1 MKKFLRS
8 NKTRDRLLR
17 TILQG
22 VLGVLVANVDLLV
35 SSLTIPIEY
44 KPMIVALVM
53 AVLSPIMSELGKETE
68 LAENTNDAED
78 PACDIDEDLGE
89 EGSYGND

>member
-22 VLGVLVANVDLLV
+22 VLAVLVANVDLLV

-53 AVLSPIMSELGKETE
+53 AVLSPIMSELGKEIE
-68 LAENTNDAED
+68 LADNTDDAED
-78 PACDIDEDLGE
+78 PACSADADPEE
-89 EGSYGND
+89 EGEYGND